1 MPFGDNI
8 LAAYL
13 TVKYEGV
20 VRRYICPIDAYP
32 LEDTPRGLH
41 CKNCGW
47 SEYGVPMPYVPRL
60 PDVSQNSNG

>member
-20 VRRYICPIDAYP
+20 VRSIKVVSNNAV
-32 LEDTPRGLH
+32 DT
-41 CKNCGW
+41 
-47 SEYGVPMPYVPRL
+47 SADMTASVEI
-60 PDVSQNSNG
+60 S